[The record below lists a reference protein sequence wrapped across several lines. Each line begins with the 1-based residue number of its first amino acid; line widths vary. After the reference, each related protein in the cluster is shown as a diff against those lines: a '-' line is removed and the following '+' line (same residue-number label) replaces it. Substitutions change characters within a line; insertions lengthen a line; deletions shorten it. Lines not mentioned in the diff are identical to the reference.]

1 MQLGTVDG
9 SNYYTCKLEVCDTDT
24 TANYVQVGN
33 TVTFA
38 ATAGSTQIGFT
49 SEQINDLVSGAD
61 YFRITVTKVGTT
73 ATGVSVSAFLSKD
86 LTMTIVYN
94 KKGEEFKVPHKI
106 DVKDWLNNG
115 YSLEKT
121 ETKKTLVEQYNEDK
135 NIVDTLKEKE
145 LKSLC
150 KSLDIVNLQI

>member
-1 MQLGTVDG
+1 MANKTYDLLLELAKDEAVTSTASTTGVNIKGLNIGSASYVAVISNSDATGTVDG

-38 ATAGSTQIGFT
+38 ATAGSTQVGFT

-73 ATGVSVSAFLSKD
+73 ATGVSVSAFI
-86 LTMTIVYN
+86 T
-94 KKGEEFKVPHKI
+94 KI
-106 DVKDWLNNG
+106 
-115 YSLEKT
+115 
-121 ETKKTLVEQYNEDK
+121 
-135 NIVDTLKEKE
+135 
-145 LKSLC
+145 
-150 KSLDIVNLQI
+150 